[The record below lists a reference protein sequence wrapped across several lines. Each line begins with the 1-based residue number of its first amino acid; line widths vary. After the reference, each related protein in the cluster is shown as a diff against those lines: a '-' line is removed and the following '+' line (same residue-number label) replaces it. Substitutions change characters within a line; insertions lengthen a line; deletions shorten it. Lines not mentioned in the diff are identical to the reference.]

1 MSYQPPQNPQQP
13 SPWSGGDGGTG
24 EGEGAARDG
33 GPQGPSYDASSQ
45 APRYG
50 VRTPDSQGQGSQ
62 AAGAPQFGQRDGGQ
76 DGGRQDTGY
85 GQPVSF
91 GQGQGGYQPP
101 APYPGGGNENPYQQ
115 GGYRPQASST
125 AGRGLGITGLVL
137 GILSVLLCWL
147 GLPII
152 LAVIGLIISIISVV
166 KASRA
171 RAGRGFGIAGIILNS
186 IGLLLS
192 ALFLVFWVIAGG
204 AFFSLINDP
213 ELRPCWDTFT
223 QSEMTAQDQS
233 DFEQCLN
240 SAIDQDQGV
249 TTS

>member
-24 EGEGAARDG
+24 AGDDAVRDG
-33 GPQGPSYDASSQ
+33 GPQGPSYDSSSQ

-50 VRTPDSQGQGSQ
+50 VRTPD
-62 AAGAPQFGQRDGGQ
+62 APQQGAQPGTQSGPGPGYGRPVDFGQNQ
-76 DGGRQDTGY
+76 
-85 GQPVSF
+85 
-91 GQGQGGYQPP
+91 
-101 APYPGGGNENPYQQ
+101 GGNENPYQQ
-115 GGYRPQASST
+115 PAPYQGGGNQNPYQQGGYQPQTPSK

-137 GILSVLLCWL
+137 GILSIVLCWL

-152 LAVIGLIISIISVV
+152 LAVIGLIVSIISLV

-171 RAGRGFGIAGIILNS
+171 RAGKGLGIAGIILNS

-192 ALFLVFWVIAGG
+192 ALFVIVWIIAGG

-213 ELRPCWDTFT
+213 ELRPCWDTLM
-223 QSEMTAQDQS
+223 QSEMTTQDQA

-240 SAIDQDQGV
+240 DAIENGEGT